1 MRLEELINAHKE
13 FLNPTDLT
21 IWKYIFNHR
30 KQAGQ
35 MSVHELAKA
44 CAVSSATLVRFAK
57 KIGLRGYSELRAA
70 INFEKSAPLKQKSN
84 ALAGLKNFYAQT
96 VENLLKRD
104 YGNANKLLYGAKRIF
119 AFSSGYVQDNV
130 VQEMKRIFLEHKI
143 LVYQIVG
150 IGELDS
156 IIDSLTEDDLFIFVS
171 LSGESPVVLK
181 FAERLK
187 IKGVPSISITQLS
200 DNTLASLSTANL
212 YISPARF
219 QIYGENDDGAQ
230 FFTLIPFFILIEIW
244 YLKYRIYAEEEKNK
258 S

>member
-1 MRLEELINAHKE
+1 M
-13 FLNPTDLT
+13 
-21 IWKYIFNHR
+21 
-30 KQAGQ
+30 
-35 MSVHELAKA
+35 
-44 CAVSSATLVRFAK
+44 
-57 KIGLRGYSELRAA
+57 
-70 INFEKSAPLKQKSN
+70 
-84 ALAGLKNFYAQT
+84 
-96 VENLLKRD
+96 
-104 YGNANKLLYGAKRIF
+104 
-119 AFSSGYVQDNV
+119 
-130 VQEMKRIFLEHKI
+130 
-143 LVYQIVG
+143 VYQIVG